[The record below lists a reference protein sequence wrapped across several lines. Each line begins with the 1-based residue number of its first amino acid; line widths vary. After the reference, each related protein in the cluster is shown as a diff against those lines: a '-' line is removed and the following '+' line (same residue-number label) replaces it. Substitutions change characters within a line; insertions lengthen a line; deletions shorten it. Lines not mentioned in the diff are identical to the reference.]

1 MINSGSPR
9 PEQMGSSVHTEV
21 QVLSH
26 PKTKFGRFKLWGS
39 SVITSRQ
46 CIERENEG
54 SVDEVRDGEEDD
66 KKCCGVASKPLVSAE
81 YQ

>member
-1 MINSGSPR
+1 MIDRGMDVLPCTCKAFHYFQKPR
-9 PEQMGSSVHTEV
+9 QHLHGFQH
-21 QVLSH
+21 
-26 PKTKFGRFKLWGS
+26 G
-39 SVITSRQ
+39 Q

-66 KKCCGVASKPLVSAE
+66 EKRCRVASKPLVSAE

>member
-1 MINSGSPR
+1 MIDRGMDVLPCTCKAFYYFRKPR
-9 PEQMGSSVHTEV
+9 QHLHGFQH
-21 QVLSH
+21 
-26 PKTKFGRFKLWGS
+26 G
-39 SVITSRQ
+39 Q

-66 KKCCGVASKPLVSAE
+66 EKCCGVASKPLVSAE